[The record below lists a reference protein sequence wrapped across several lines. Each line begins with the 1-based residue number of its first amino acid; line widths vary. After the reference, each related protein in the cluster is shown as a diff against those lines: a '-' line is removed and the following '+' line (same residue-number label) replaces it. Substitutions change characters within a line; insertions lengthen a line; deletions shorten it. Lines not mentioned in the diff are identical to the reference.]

1 MSQQS
6 RSDFEQSL
14 EEYQNRLSNI
24 KTLANSAQRVVESN
38 KPLEELKT
46 VMGEIG
52 NPLAVDFLR
61 EGVLHHMGVASAQIK
76 KQGNQ
81 LRTGIQEQARD
92 RINQLSGKDDDDD
105 DFQDAPEEPAVPK
118 NVPSDAPARNQIS
131 EQANIDGTESLDDLA
146 PINARIA
153 TRYNNLDGE
162 AQERVGE
169 NVGSDPNYTPDYSTL
184 EEGQAN
190 IKSWDQ
196 NISKEESNPETTFKD
211 QNLKINPAEDYG
223 ADSGFAQTAR
233 QNPAKFPVESEVS
246 TADKAVG
253 DIDKT
258 VDIASDLDKGAL
270 IGAEAGAETGG
281 LGFIAAGVLGIGAA
295 LGTIFAHDK
304 RQAVSAPI
312 VTNYAAPTQTAGI
325 R

>member
-24 KTLANSAQRVVESN
+24 KTLANSSQRVVESN

-61 EGVLHHMGVASAQIK
+61 EGILHHMGVVSAQIK

-131 EQANIDGTESLDDLA
+131 EQANIDSVENLDDLA

-162 AQERVGE
+162 AQQRVGE
-169 NVGSDPNYTPDYSTL
+169 NVGSDPNYTPDYSSL

-190 IKSWDQ
+190 IKSWDR
-196 NISKEESNPETTFKD
+196 NISQEESNPETTFKD

-233 QNPAKFPVESEVS
+233 QNPAKFPVESEIS
-246 TADKAVG
+246 DADKAVT
-253 DIDKT
+253 DVDK
-258 VDIASDLDKGAL
+258 VVNVASDLDKGAL

-312 VTNYAAPTQTAGI
+312 TTNYAAPVQSVGI

>member
-24 KTLANSAQRVVESN
+24 KTLANSSQRVVESN

-61 EGVLHHMGVASAQIK
+61 EGILHHMGVVSAQIK

-131 EQANIDGTESLDDLA
+131 EQANIDSVENLDDLA

-162 AQERVGE
+162 AQQRVGE
-169 NVGSDPNYTPDYSTL
+169 NVGSDPNYTPDYSSL

-190 IKSWDQ
+190 IKSWDR
-196 NISKEESNPETTFKD
+196 NISQEERNPETTFKD
-211 QNLKINPAEDYG
+211 QNLK
-223 ADSGFAQTAR
+223 
-233 QNPAKFPVESEVS
+233 FPVESEIS
-246 TADKAVG
+246 TADKAVT
-253 DIDKT
+253 DVDK
-258 VDIASDLDKGAL
+258 VVNVASDLDKGAL

-312 VTNYAAPTQTAGI
+312 TTNYAAPVQSVGI

>member
-1 MSQQS
+1 MS
-6 RSDFEQSL
+6 RSEFEQSL

-81 LRTGIQEQARD
+81 LRNGIQEQARD

-105 DFQDAPEEPAVPK
+105 FQDAPEEPAVPK
-118 NVPSDAPARNQIS
+118 NVPADAPARSQIS
-131 EQANIDGTESLDDLA
+131 EQANIDSTESLDDLA

-169 NVGSDPNYTPDYSTL
+169 NGKL
-184 EEGQAN
+184 IN
-190 IKSWDQ
+190 IIK
-196 NISKEESNPETTFKD
+196 
-211 QNLKINPAEDYG
+211 
-223 ADSGFAQTAR
+223 
-233 QNPAKFPVESEVS
+233 
-246 TADKAVG
+246 
-253 DIDKT
+253 
-258 VDIASDLDKGAL
+258 
-270 IGAEAGAETGG
+270 
-281 LGFIAAGVLGIGAA
+281 
-295 LGTIFAHDK
+295 
-304 RQAVSAPI
+304 
-312 VTNYAAPTQTAGI
+312 
-325 R
+325 

>member
-24 KTLANSAQRVVESN
+24 KTLANSSQRVVESN

-61 EGVLHHMGVASAQIK
+61 EGILHHMGVVSAQIK

-131 EQANIDGTESLDDLA
+131 EQANIDSVENLDDLA

-162 AQERVGE
+162 AQQRVGE
-169 NVGSDPNYTPDYSTL
+169 NVGSDPNYTPDYSSL

-190 IKSWDQ
+190 IKSWDR
-196 NISKEESNPETTFKD
+196 NISQEERNPETTFKD

-223 ADSGFAQTAR
+223 ADSGFTQTAR
-233 QNPAKFPVESEVS
+233 QNPAKFPVESEIS
-246 TADKAVG
+246 DADKAVT
-253 DIDKT
+253 DVDK
-258 VDIASDLDKGAL
+258 VVNVASDLDKGAL

-312 VTNYAAPTQTAGI
+312 TTNYAAPVQSVGI

>member
-92 RINQLSGKDDDDD
+92 RINQISGK
-105 DFQDAPEEPAVPK
+105 EPAVPK
-118 NVPSDAPARNQIS
+118 NVPSNAPARNQIS
-131 EQANIDGTESLDDLA
+131 EQANIDSTESLDDLA

-169 NVGSDPNYTPDYSTL
+169 NVGSDPTYTPDYSTL

-190 IKSWDQ
+190 IKSWDR
-196 NISKEESNPETTFKD
+196 NISQEESNPETTFKD

-233 QNPAKFPVESEVS
+233 QNPSRFPVESDVVS
-246 TADKAVG
+246 DADKAVG
-253 DIDKT
+253 DVDK
-258 VDIASDLDKGAL
+258 VVNVASDLDKGAL

-304 RQAVSAPI
+304 RQAPSAPI
-312 VTNYAAPTQTAGI
+312 VTNYAAPSQTAGI

>member
-38 KPLEELKT
+38 RPLEELKT

-61 EGVLHHMGVASAQIK
+61 EGVLHHMGVASDQIK

-81 LRTGIQEQARD
+81 LRNGIQEQARD
-92 RINQLSGKDDDDD
+92 RINQISGKD
-105 DFQDAPEEPAVPK
+105 APTVPK
-118 NVPSDAPARNQIS
+118 NVPADAPARNQIS
-131 EQANIDGTESLDDLA
+131 EQANIDSVENLDDLA

-162 AQERVGE
+162 AQQRVGE
-169 NVGSDPNYTPDYSTL
+169 NVGSDPNYTPDYSSL

-190 IKSWDQ
+190 IKSWDR
-196 NISKEESNPETTFKD
+196 NISQEESNPETTFKD

-223 ADSGFAQTAR
+223 ADSGFTQTAR
-233 QNPAKFPVESEVS
+233 QNPAKFPVESEIS
-246 TADKAVG
+246 DADKAVT
-253 DIDKT
+253 DVDK
-258 VDIASDLDKGAL
+258 VVNVASDLDKGAL

-304 RQAVSAPI
+304 KQAVSAPI
-312 VTNYAAPTQTAGI
+312 TTNYAAPVQSVGI